1 MLYWVHGSPTGH
13 TFEASQ
19 RVNNKDKISISLIYY
34 FGTSPNRTIKTN
46 SKVLNVLKAEKIT
59 FIKYK
64 FHPQSRW
71 RQSRYFLGPY
81 KLNRNIHGKLR
92 KGLWIQKPWEP
103 KNFLPVLYFPNI
115 HQVHVDIQNHILHLC
130 SMYLL
135 QKTFLKAKLFK
146 SEAFL

>member
-71 RQSRYFLGPY
+71 RQSRYFLEVHISLIEIFTGNIRKAFGY
-81 KLNRNIHGKLR
+81 KNPGSLN
-92 KGLWIQKPWEP
+92 
-103 KNFLPVLYFPNI
+103 FFY
-115 HQVHVDIQNHILHLC
+115 LC
-130 SMYLL
+130 FISQTFIRSML
-135 QKTFLKAKLFK
+135 TFKIISSIFVQCTYCKKRF
-146 SEAFL
+146 F